1 MNFFGYNTEFN
12 FDRYDLGVMMNAV
25 LLAVI
30 VMVGLSLVRVHVVL
44 SLVVG
49 ALVGGLMAGMSV
61 ADTLTSFQD
70 GIKNGAQIALS
81 YAMLGAF
88 AMAIAHSGLPQI
100 LADKLIARLQYADG
114 TGGLKFLLF
123 FYLNYYGNH
132 VSKHCADSYCLYS
145 PNRAATVIGDESLAS
160 GSPCDHMY
168 FNFWFGQY
176 IHVYS
181 LWIWRYFFE
190 SNYP

>member
-100 LADKLIARLQYADG
+100 LADKLIARSQYADG

-123 FYLNYYGNH
+123 FILIIMAIMSQNIVPIHIAFIPLIVPPLLSVMNRLHLDRRAITCILTFGLVNH
-132 VSKHCADSYCLYS
+132 TCLFLM
-145 PNRAATVIGDESLAS
+145 DLA
-160 GSPCDHMY
+160 
-168 FNFWFGQY
+168 
-176 IHVYS
+176 I
-181 LWIWRYFFE
+181 FF
-190 SNYP
+190 